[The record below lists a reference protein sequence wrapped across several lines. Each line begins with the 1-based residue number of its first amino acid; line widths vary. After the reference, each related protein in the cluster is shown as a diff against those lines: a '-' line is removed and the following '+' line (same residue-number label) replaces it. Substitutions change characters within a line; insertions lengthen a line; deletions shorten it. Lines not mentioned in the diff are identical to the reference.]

1 MTRTQMIDEAV
12 RDVLGNCSSFGPKTP
27 KNMRLTISSRS
38 PYVRK
43 AVPDIR
49 TEFRRIRD
57 IWLKAD
63 AESER
68 RHTHNA
74 MRLLG
79 YGPSPCA

>member
-1 MTRTQMIDEAV
+1 MTREQMIDEAV

-49 TEFRRIRD
+49 KSFRKR
-57 IWLKAD
+57 
-63 AESER
+63 
-68 RHTHNA
+68 NQ
-74 MRLLG
+74 
-79 YGPSPCA
+79 